1 MRAFWRALGR
11 ILFWSYE
18 RMTWQ
23 YDVMVALIVVFV
35 LLTPRYWF
43 HDQPRP
49 VVSVQ
54 LVSQDAGN
62 RMSTY
67 RLNAKAFETD
77 GRPAQAPPGLREGAA
92 VDMTPE
98 FLHHAKSIL
107 SSSVSDLKSSSFQ
120 IVSVRLGLASDGTVA
135 YYDVTV
141 QR

>member
-11 ILFWSYE
+11 IFFWSYE

-23 YDVMVALIVVFV
+23 YDVMVALIVAFV

-49 VVSVQ
+49 AVSVQ
-54 LVSQDAGN
+54 VVSQNAGS
-62 RMSTY
+62 RMATY
-67 RLNAKAFETD
+67 RLDASALAKD
-77 GRPAQAPPGLREGAA
+77 RHA
-92 VDMTPE
+92 VNITPE
-98 FLHHAKSIL
+98 IQQRAHDVL
-107 SSSVSDLKSSSFQ
+107 SRSVNDLKGNSFQ
-120 IVSVRLGLASDGTVA
+120 VVRVDPKLAGDGSVA

>member
-11 ILFWSYE
+11 IFFWSYE

-35 LLTPRYWF
+35 LLTPRHWF

-49 VVSVQ
+49 AVSVQ
-54 LVSQDAGN
+54 MVSQDAGN
-62 RMSTY
+62 HTTTY
-67 RLNAKAFETD
+67 RLDANVLAKDRHAANIT
-77 GRPAQAPPGLREGAA
+77 PGIQRRAHD
-92 VDMTPE
+92 V
-98 FLHHAKSIL
+98 L
-107 SSSVSDLKSSSFQ
+107 SRSVNDLKASSFQ
-120 IVSVRLGLASDGTVA
+120 VVRVDPKLADDGSVA